1 MEQMMAQKLLKMNVF
16 SFNYNHAA
24 AGDIGSAHLHLHL
37 TFGYYD
43 EKYRED
49 TDVDW
54 NPIVAV

>member
-1 MEQMMAQKLLKMNVF
+1 MAQKLLKMNVF